1 MHVLFQQLVF
11 DFCTICVKLYFNMSR
26 EMLKDGLTD
35 YTNYANLFPKML
47 QFIANETLK
56 QPTNLLTIFS

>member
-1 MHVLFQQLVF
+1 
-11 DFCTICVKLYFNMSR
+11 MSR